1 MLFYEEEGGDHR
13 DVQVYLWPAD
23 GKAIDL
29 LKATLIQQ
37 GEPVEDV
44 QGIPD
49 AAIYQPQRGEAL
61 GEKKD
66 KSGEV
71 LWLTIAVHN
80 AASADTKRFAVELGE
95 AGRGQALIAGRLKP
109 RETARETVVAVARIE
124 R

>member
-1 MLFYEEEGGDHR
+1 MLGGKFTSRSPEPGVLFYEEEGGDHR

-23 GKAIDL
+23 GKAIDS

-44 QGIPD
+44 PGIPD
-49 AAIYQPQRGEAL
+49 AAIYRPQRGEAL
-61 GEKKD
+61 VEKKA

-80 AASADTKRFAVELGE
+80 AASADTKRFAVEL
-95 AGRGQALIAGRLKP
+95 AKRGAAKL
-109 RETARETVVAVARIE
+109 
-124 R
+124 